1 MPEIESLQKGY
12 EEVVELREKK
22 LTHQEKEQSLLCK
35 FWERHHQFIGFVVAI
50 LVCFII
56 NLIALTCTNRTY
68 NDGQQTILKSYK
80 ESLALIDSLQKQN
93 EDALNRVLS
102 ERERTITKILS
113 DTLIDRIQG
122 LCPKQKEAVRRYVR
136 PYLEVTTRELDV
148 QERIKAY
155 PNQEY
160 QVLRDEIKSLL
171 QLEFNKMQ
179 NEYEALEIWA
189 AILTVVFLIFSFYSF
204 FKTEKLEEDGRQS
217 ISRINSL
224 EKKAQ
229 TDLDDLQNNLRTDFQ
244 VQRERFSEAFSI
256 QLHEHQEG
264 FRRIEEENLRRFQDY
279 QIRMEEALNQVRNYG
294 YEQHTDETD
303 NNVDDEYNNIS
314 ENNDPE

>member
-1 MPEIESLQKGY
+1 MREIWDRY
-12 EEVVELREKK
+12 
-22 LTHQEKEQSLLCK
+22 
-35 FWERHHQFIGFVVAI
+35 HQFIGFVVAI
-50 LVCFII
+50 IICLTI

-102 ERERTITKILS
+102 EREQTITKILS
-113 DTLIDRIQG
+113 DTLIDSIQG

-148 QERIKAY
+148 QEKIKAN
-155 PNQEY
+155 PNHEY

-224 EKKAQ
+224 EEQAQ
-229 TDLDDLQNNLRTDFQ
+229 TNLNDLQNNIRTDFQ
-244 VQRERFSEAFSI
+244 AQRERFSKVFSI
-256 QLHEHQEG
+256 EINDYQE
-264 FRRIEEENLRRFQDY
+264 RLRKLEKENQSRFQDY
-279 QIRMEEALNQVRNYG
+279 QNLMEDALNQVRNYG
-294 YEQHTDETD
+294 YEQHSDETD
-303 NNVDDEYNNIS
+303 NVVVDDP
-314 ENNDPE
+314 ENNDSE

>member
-1 MPEIESLQKGY
+1 MCE
-12 EEVVELREKK
+12 
-22 LTHQEKEQSLLCK
+22 

-50 LVCFII
+50 LVCLII
-56 NLIALTCTNRTY
+56 NLIALMCTNRTY

-102 ERERTITKILS
+102 EREQTITKILS
-113 DTLIDRIQG
+113 DTLIDSIRG

-136 PYLEVTTRELDV
+136 PYLEVTTRELNV
-148 QERIKAY
+148 QEKIKVN
-155 PNQEY
+155 PNHEY
-160 QVLRDEIKSLL
+160 QVLRDEIRSLL

-217 ISRINSL
+217 ITRITTL
-224 EKKAQ
+224 EEDAQ
-229 TDLDDLQNNLRTDFQ
+229 NDLNDLQNNIRTDFQ

-256 QLHEHQEG
+256 QMNEHQER
-264 FRRIEEENLRRFQDY
+264 FRSIEEENLRRFQDY

-294 YEQHTDETD
+294 YEQHTDEPD
-303 NNVDDEYNNIS
+303 NIVDDEYNNIPENSNS
-314 ENNDPE
+314 E

>member
-1 MPEIESLQKGY
+1 MREIWDRY
-12 EEVVELREKK
+12 
-22 LTHQEKEQSLLCK
+22 
-35 FWERHHQFIGFVVAI
+35 HQFIGFVVAI
-50 LVCFII
+50 IICLTI
-56 NLIALTCTNRTY
+56 NLIALTCTNRAY

-93 EDALNRVLS
+93 EDALNRVLN
-102 ERERTITKILS
+102 EREQTITKILS
-113 DTLIDRIQG
+113 DTLIDSIQG
-122 LCPKQKEAVRRYVR
+122 LCPKQKEAVRKYVR

-148 QERIKAY
+148 QEKIKAN
-155 PNQEY
+155 PNHEY

-224 EKKAQ
+224 EEQAQ
-229 TDLDDLQNNLRTDFQ
+229 TNLNDLQNNIRTDFQ
-244 VQRERFSEAFSI
+244 AQRERFSKVFSI
-256 QLHEHQEG
+256 EINDYQE
-264 FRRIEEENLRRFQDY
+264 RLRKLEKENQSRFQDY
-279 QIRMEEALNQVRNYG
+279 QNLMEDALNQVRNYG

-303 NNVDDEYNNIS
+303 NVVVDDP
-314 ENNDPE
+314 ENNDSE